1 MVNDMTMRVLTNIS
15 VSLAELKANPM
26 NVVDKS
32 NGGAVA
38 VLNGNKTAFYCVPV
52 EEFERI
58 IDKLEDLEL
67 LTVAKE
73 RESEESI
80 SVNIDDL

>member
-1 MVNDMTMRVLTNIS
+1 MTMRVLTNIS
-15 VSLAELKANPM
+15 VSLAELKANPI
-26 NVVDKS
+26 NVVEKS
-32 NGGAVA
+32 KGEAVA

-52 EEFERI
+52 EEFERM

-67 LTVAKE
+67 LTVTKK

>member
-1 MVNDMTMRVLTNIS
+1 MINDLTVRVLTNVS

-26 NVVDKS
+26 NVVEKS
-32 NGGAVA
+32 KGEAVA

-52 EEFERI
+52 EEFERM

-73 RESEESI
+73 CEFEESI

>member
-1 MVNDMTMRVLTNIS
+1 MTMRVVTNIL
-15 VSLAELKANPM
+15 VSLAEFKANPM
-26 NVVDKS
+26 NVIEKS
-32 NGGAVA
+32 KGETVA

-52 EEFERI
+52 DEFERM

-73 RESEESI
+73 REFEESI